1 MSIREMTVDQVCDA
15 MRTPPA
21 GFLRVVATDADGTLW
36 DGDVGDALFRHLIA
50 RDAVDARAREATRA
64 LCERFLPSVPEGL
77 SAQAEA
83 LIAGH
88 AAGLVPIE
96 PLCDLEAEASGG
108 RSCAEFDAF
117 LAEVGGVFA
126 RRMRPESVELLTRLR
141 GAGFAVHVVTGS
153 LGALVEAT
161 LRAAG
166 LAVDAVSGGSLRV
179 RDGQVLPTLA
189 QPIPLHEGKVDALRA
204 AGRWPAAVAMGDGGW
219 DASFLRGSALPLLV
233 HARPKLVEAMKE
245 HPSVARLSPVPW

>member
-1 MSIREMTVDQVCDA
+1 MAIREMTVDEVCDE
-15 MRTPPA
+15 MRSPPA

-50 RDAVDARAREATRA
+50 RDAVDARAREATRE
-64 LCERFLPSVPEGL
+64 LCARYLPRVPEGL

-96 PLCDLEAEASGG
+96 PLCDLEAEAAGG
-108 RSCAEFDAF
+108 RSIAELDAF
-117 LAEVGGVFA
+117 LAEVGGSFA
-126 RRMRPESVELLTRLR
+126 ARMRPESVELLTRLR
-141 GAGFAVHVVTGS
+141 GDGFAVHVVTGS

-166 LAVDAVSGGSLRV
+166 LVVDAVSGGSLRV
-179 RDGQVLPTLA
+179 HDGQVLPTLA
-189 QPIPLHEGKVDALRA
+189 QPIPLHGGKVEALRA

-219 DASFLRGSALPLLV
+219 DASFLSGSALPLLV
-233 HARPKLVEAMKE
+233 HPRPTLLEAMKE
-245 HPSVARLSPVPW
+245 HPSVARLSPVPL